1 MRFPVKRLA
10 PRSVEARPGVT
21 HMSTDR
27 NPFRSI
33 EEQFDQLRRQFDTM
47 LEGWD
52 GERYG
57 SSEQLRAASGMGV
70 DLEDREDTYVLT
82 ADVPGFERDEVDVR
96 LVDDTVHIT
105 AERERSS
112 SEESADRY
120 LRSEREHETMRR
132 SVRLPSAVEAADAEA
147 TCHNGVLTI
156 TLPKADP
163 EELDG
168 QRIDVQ
174 SPDQ

>member
-1 MRFPVKRLA
+1 
-10 PRSVEARPGVT
+10 
-21 HMSTDR
+21 
-27 NPFRSI
+27 
-33 EEQFDQLRRQFDTM
+33 M
-47 LEGWD
+47 LEDWD
-52 GERYG
+52 GDRYS

-70 DLEDREDTYVLT
+70 DLEDRDEEYVLT
-82 ADVPGFERDEVDVR
+82 ADVPGFDRDEIDVR

-105 AERERSS
+105 AERERSA
-112 SEESADRY
+112 SEDSDDHY

-163 EELDG
+163 EDLDG

-174 SPDQ
+174 SHDQ

>member
-1 MRFPVKRLA
+1 MR
-10 PRSVEARPGVT
+10 
-21 HMSTDR
+21 TDR
-27 NPFRSI
+27 NPFRSL
-33 EEQFDQLRRQFDTM
+33 EAQFDQLRRQFESM
-47 LEGWD
+47 IEGWD
-52 GERYG
+52 GEGYD
-57 SSEQLRAASGMGV
+57 SSELLYAASGMGV
-70 DLEDREDTYVLT
+70 DLEDREDEYVLT
-82 ADVPGFERDEVDVR
+82 ADVPGFERDEIDVR

-112 SEESADRY
+112 REGSDDRY

-168 QRIDVQ
+168 QRIDVR